1 MTETVTSEN
10 MTLAPGVID
19 TIISISATETEGV
32 ASIGSPVTSGIR
44 AMFAAGPSTSGIET
58 SYAEDGT
65 LEVVVHVNVFYG
77 FVLPDVAEKLRQAI
91 VDALAVQVGVTVSR
105 VDVFIDG
112 IQFAK
117 QS

>member
-1 MTETVTSEN
+1 MTEMVTSEN

-32 ASIGSPVTSGIR
+32 ASIGSPMTSGIR
-44 AMFAAGPSTSGIET
+44 AMFTGGPSTSGIET
-58 SYAEDGT
+58 AYAEDGT
-65 LEVVVHVNVFYG
+65 LEVTVHVNVFYG
-77 FVLPDVAEKLRQAI
+77 FVLPDVAEKLRQSV
-91 VDALAVQVGVTVSR
+91 VDALLLQAGIQVSR
-105 VDVFIDG
+105 VDVYIDS